1 MLEQVDIMS
10 ESGSYLPL
18 PLGDTSSGIIVKSIQ
33 GLEPVTA
40 TLSSSNYALRDGEYF
55 HASRRGSRN
64 ILIGLGL
71 DPRYGGGSVR
81 ALRQNLYSTL
91 SPEMKVDMTFSMAG
105 EPPVVISGVVESL
118 DTSMFTKTPVAV
130 ASIVCYEP
138 DFMDPVEI
146 MGSGEGYPGETI
158 SWRPVEYDGSAPT
171 GFRLELILNADGTGD
186 GFVVYVSN
194 PNGDVRS
201 LEFRAALQGRDRVH
215 ISTVPGDKYAK
226 RIRSGS
232 ESSILYGV
240 SPQAQWGYFMPGSNE
255 FAVKVTGDTQQSYYE
270 FFYNKRYGGL

>member
-1 MLEQVDIMS
+1 MLEQVDIMG
-10 ESGSYLPL
+10 ENGSYLPL
-18 PLGDTSSGIIVKSIQ
+18 PLGDPSSGITVETIQ
-33 GLEPVTA
+33 GLEPVKA
-40 TLSSSNYALRDGEYF
+40 TLSSSKYALRDGEYF

-91 SPEMKVDMTFSMAG
+91 SPETKVDMTFNMAG

-118 DTSMFTKTPVAV
+118 DTPMFTKSPMAM
-130 ASIVCYEP
+130 ASIVCYDP
-138 DFMDPVEI
+138 DFVDPVEVE
-146 MGSGEGYPGETI
+146 GSGEGYPGGTI
-158 SWRPVEYDGSAPT
+158 SWRPIEYDGTVPT
-171 GFRLELILNADGTGD
+171 GYRLQLYLNAQGTGE
-186 GFVVYVSN
+186 GFVVYVRN

-201 LEFRAALQGRDRVH
+201 LEFRAALQGGDSIL

-226 RIRSGS
+226 LIRNGS

-255 FAVKVTGDTQQSYYE
+255 FAVAVTGDTQQSYYE

>member
-1 MLEQVDIMS
+1 MLEQVDIVGDN
-10 ESGSYLPL
+10 GSYLPL
-18 PLGDTSSGIIVKSIQ
+18 PLGDPSSGITVESIQ
-33 GLEPVTA
+33 GLEPVKA

-64 ILIGLGL
+64 ILLGLGL
-71 DPRYGGGSVR
+71 DPRYGGGSVS
-81 ALRQNLYSTL
+81 ALRRKLYSTL

-118 DTSMFTKTPVAV
+118 DTPIFTKTPMAM

-138 DFMDPVEI
+138 DFVDPVEV
-146 MGSGEGYPGETI
+146 MRTGEGYP
-158 SWRPVEYDGSAPT
+158 SAVDWRTVEYDGSVPT
-171 GFRLELILNADGTGD
+171 GFRLELHLNASGTGE
-186 GFVVYVSN
+186 GFVVYVRH

-201 LEFRAALQGRDRVH
+201 LEFRAPLQGSDDIH
-215 ISTVPGDKYAK
+215 ISTVPGDKYATL
-226 RIRSGS
+226 IRNGS

-255 FAVKVTGDTQQSYYE
+255 FGVQVTGDTQQSYYE